1 MKNKTKTSIV
11 FVGIG
16 AVLIM
21 LALLLFLYNEVR
33 NVIMEAESFDIY
45 TELQKSIEQMQRDNN
60 FTSETISN
68 TDSMDGTNEIGG
80 DEIIDVTT
88 DLEAEVNSL
97 QSEVKTI
104 TVGGYDYIGTMEIPT
119 LGLSL
124 PIMSDWDYE
133 KLDVAPC
140 RQFGT
145 IQTDDLV
152 IAGHNYRRHFK
163 YLYKLEAGDSVYLTN
178 AAGTV
183 IEYVVAKNRTLKATE
198 VDTVQ
203 NSEYDLVL
211 YTCTY
216 TGAERVVVFCERK
229 DNSDGVEIENQ

>member
-16 AVLIM
+16 AVLII
-21 LALLLFLYNEVR
+21 LALLLFLFNEVR

-45 TELQKSIEQMQRDNN
+45 TELQESIEQMQRNN
-60 FTSETISN
+60 SSTSETISN
-68 TDSMDGTNEIGG
+68 ANSMHDRNETGG

-88 DLEAEVNSL
+88 DLEAEVNRL

-124 PIMSDWDYE
+124 PVMSDWDYE
-133 KLDVAPC
+133 KLDIAPC
-140 RQFGT
+140 RQFGS

-163 YLYKLEAGDSVYLTN
+163 YLYKLEAGGSVYLTN

-216 TGAERVVVFCERK
+216 AGTERVAVFCERK
-229 DNSDGVEIENQ
+229 DN

>member
-1 MKNKTKTSIV
+1 MIIKYDIMKN
-11 FVGIG
+11 
-16 AVLIM
+16 M
-21 LALLLFLYNEVR
+21 Q
-33 NVIMEAESFDIY
+33 
-45 TELQKSIEQMQRDNN
+45 ELQKRLANLREE
-60 FTSETISN
+60 F
-68 TDSMDGTNEIGG
+68 
-80 DEIIDVTT
+80 
-88 DLEAEVNSL
+88 LKA
-97 QSEVKTI
+97 
-104 TVGGYDYIGTMEIPT
+104 
-119 LGLSL
+119 
-124 PIMSDWDYE
+124 YE
-133 KLDVAPC
+133 KLDIAPC
-140 RQFGT
+140 RQFGS

-216 TGAERVVVFCERK
+216 TGTERVAVFCERK
-229 DNSDGVEIENQ
+229 DNNGVEIENR

>member
-16 AVLIM
+16 AVLTL
-21 LALLLFLYNEVR
+21 LALLLFLFNEVR

-45 TELQKSIEQMQRDNN
+45 TELQKSLS
-60 FTSETISN
+60 SETI
-68 TDSMDGTNEIGG
+68 DIDGTNKIDAGSL
-80 DEIIDVTT
+80 IDVIT
-88 DLEAEVNSL
+88 DLETDTSTL
-97 QSEVKTI
+97 PSEMKTI
-104 TVGGYDYIGTMEIPT
+104 TIGEYDYIGALEIPIID
-119 LGLSL
+119 LCL
-124 PIMSDWDYE
+124 PIVSDWDYE
-133 KLDVAPC
+133 KLDLAPC
-140 RQFGT
+140 RQFGA
-145 IQTDDLV
+145 IQTNDLV

-163 YLYKLEAGDSVYLTN
+163 YLYKLEAGDAVYLTD
-178 AAGTV
+178 ADGTI

-216 TGAERVVVFCERK
+216 TGTERVVVFCERK
-229 DNSDGVEIENQ
+229 DNNDGVEIENQ

>member
-1 MKNKTKTSIV
+1 MTNKTKTSIV

-21 LALLLFLYNEVR
+21 LALLLFLFNEVR

-45 TELQKSIEQMQRDNN
+45 TELQKSIEQMQRNN
-60 FTSETISN
+60 SSTSETISN
-68 TDSMDGTNEIGG
+68 ADSMHDRNEIGG

-133 KLDVAPC
+133 KLDIAPC
-140 RQFGT
+140 RQFGS

-163 YLYKLEAGDSVYLTN
+163 YLYKLEAGDSLYLTN

-203 NSEYDLVL
+203 NSEYDMVL

-216 TGAERVVVFCERK
+216 TGTERVVVFCERK
-229 DNSDGVEIENQ
+229 DNSNGVEN